1 MSLDA
6 RSEALAS
13 ITRFLVTDVSLGD
26 VLLQVAQATVNAM
39 PGAEMA
45 GITMG
50 SVDGKPVTGV
60 FTDPESPEIDAAQY
74 ESGNGPCLDAW
85 RTKRVIRVDDMSSA
99 HERYPEF
106 STVALAHRVRST
118 LSLPLV
124 AGEQG
129 IGALNLYAG
138 QPGSFSSEDE
148 QIGMELASTAA
159 VVLANAS
166 AYWTAYELSQNL
178 SEAMKSRA
186 VIEQAK
192 GMLMARSETL
202 TPDDAFDLLRK
213 ASQRENVK
221 LRDIAQRIVNR
232 QPISLLG
239 DQDR

>member
-13 ITRFLVTDVSLGD
+13 ITRFLITDVPLGD

-39 PGAEMA
+39 SGAEMA

-50 SVDGKPVTGV
+50 SAEGKPVTGV
-60 FTDPESPEIDAAQY
+60 FTDPGSPDIDAAQY
-74 ESGNGPCLDAW
+74 ESGNGPCLEAW
-85 RTKRVIRVDDMSSA
+85 HTKRAVRVDDMSAA

-106 STVALAHRVRST
+106 SKLAMAHGVQST

-124 AGEQG
+124 AGDQG
-129 IGALNLYAG
+129 IGALNLYAP
-138 QPGSFSSEDE
+138 QPESFSIEDE
-148 QIGMELASTAA
+148 RVGVELASTAA

-166 AYWTAYELSQNL
+166 AYWNAYELSENL

-202 TPDDAFDLLRK
+202 SPDDAFDLLRR

-232 QPISLLG
+232 QPTSVPG
-239 DQDR
+239 DQ

>member
-26 VLLQVAQATVNAM
+26 VLLQVAQATVDAM
-39 PGAEMA
+39 PKAEMA

-50 SVDGKPVTGV
+50 SEDGKPVTGV
-60 FTDPESPEIDAAQY
+60 FTDPDSPEIDAAQY

-85 RTKRVIRVDDMSSA
+85 RTKRVVRVDDMVEA
-99 HERYPEF
+99 TDRYPEF
-106 STVALAHRVRST
+106 SKAAQAHGVFST

-124 AGEQG
+124 AGSQG
-129 IGALNLYAG
+129 IGALNLYAHA
-138 QPGSFSSEDE
+138 PDSFSQEDE
-148 QIGMELASTAA
+148 LIGIELASSAA

-166 AYWTAYELSQNL
+166 AYRTAYELGQNL

-192 GMLMARSETL
+192 GMLMARSERL

-232 QPISLLG
+232 EPTSVPG
-239 DQDR
+239 EP